1 MTTQTPESRLA
12 AAGITLPAP
21 PSPAGSYVTFVRTGN
36 LAFTSGH
43 GPTGADGKLIT
54 GRLGADLDIAAGREA
69 ARATGLNLL
78 ATLRNE
84 LGSLDRVTRVVKV
97 LGMVNCT
104 PEFDQHPAVIN
115 GASDLFVEVFGDAGR
130 HARSAVGMGSLP
142 FGMAV
147 EIEIVVE
154 IAGELD

>member
-1 MTTQTPESRLA
+1 MSTQTPESRLA
-12 AAGITLPAP
+12 AAGISLPAA
-21 PSPAGSYVTFVRTGN
+21 PSPAGSYVTFVRSGD

-43 GPTGADGKLIT
+43 GPTGPDGRLIT
-54 GRLGADLDIAAGREA
+54 GKVGAGLDIDA
-69 ARATGLNLL
+69 ARAAARVTGLNLL
-78 ATLRNE
+78 ATLRQE
-84 LGSLDRVTRVVKV
+84 LGTLDRVRRVVKV
-97 LGMVNCT
+97 FGMVNCT

-130 HARSAVGMGSLP
+130 HARSAVGMVSLP

-154 IAGELD
+154 IGD